1 MVERALPFPRS
12 TAIHA
17 VMFRVTLLLLVA
29 CAVAAAVEIPE
40 TLIVDGQT
48 YKGVVYQSHDA
59 SRLRIMHETGIAALP
74 IGDLPADLQSKL
86 GYDEKAAQDI
96 KATEQAK
103 AAAAAAEDPHGR
115 RPTFDSSWGTLKV
128 PRAVERALRE
138 RLADPSSLQITKLV
152 SLEKAEYQGTK
163 CYQMI
168 LNFSG
173 RNRMGGVTPMAAM
186 AYVRDSQLLGI
197 QMYED

>member
-1 MVERALPFPRS
+1 VRPCPAAGYVETALPFPRS

-29 CAVAAAVEIPE
+29 CAVASAVEI
-40 TLIVDGQT
+40 
-48 YKGVVYQSHDA
+48 
-59 SRLRIMHETGIAALP
+59 
-74 IGDLPADLQSKL
+74 
-86 GYDEKAAQDI
+86 
-96 KATEQAK
+96 
-103 AAAAAAEDPHGR
+103 AAEDPHGR

-186 AYVRDSQLLGI
+186 AYVRDSRLLGI
-197 QMYED
+197 QMFED